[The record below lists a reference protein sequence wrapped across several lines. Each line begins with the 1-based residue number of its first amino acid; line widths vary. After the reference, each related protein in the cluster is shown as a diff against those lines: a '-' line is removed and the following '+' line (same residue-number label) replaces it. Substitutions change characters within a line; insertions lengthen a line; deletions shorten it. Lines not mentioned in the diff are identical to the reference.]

1 MNDPHIYTEEEI
13 DLFLKGDRRA
23 IDKLILTSLNALS
36 STFVAYRDNEFRPH
50 IREEQSMKE
59 ALGDPKEV
67 TQRRMWLDLQI
78 KKEMD
83 RAKLRAKILEASLLR
98 VIPVAMMVMLIIFM
112 TGLHEHVTNWLT
124 AGKTTLPAIRDLK
137 K

>member
-13 DLFLKGDRRA
+13 DIFLKGDRRA
-23 IDKLILTSLNALS
+23 IDKLILTSINALAH
-36 STFVAYRDNEFRPH
+36 TFLSYRDEEFRPH
-50 IREEQSMKE
+50 IREEQEMKD
-59 ALGDPKEV
+59 ALGEPKEV
-67 TQRRMWLDLQI
+67 AQRRMWLDLQI

-98 VIPVAMMVMLIIFM
+98 VIPIAVGVTFVIFM
-112 TGLHEHVTNWLT
+112 TGLHEYVMNWLA
-124 AGKTTLPAIRDLK
+124 AGKTTLPIVKDLK